1 MNTTAKGQAGEERA
15 ASFLTAKGYRIVAR
29 NYRVQGGE
37 IDLVVQRKQTLVF
50 VEVKTR
56 AYRAFGGPVAA
67 VTPAKQRKIALTAQ
81 YYIKE
86 NAPKFDSIRF
96 DVVCLLP
103 GQITHLENAFIPQRG
118 TF

>member
-1 MNTTAKGQAGEERA
+1 MNTQHIGAAGEDA
-15 ASFLTAKGYRIVAR
+15 ACQYLLAKGYRLLAR
-29 NYRVQGGE
+29 NYRKPCGE
-37 IDLVVQRKQTLVF
+37 IDLIFLDKKTLVF
-50 VEVKTR
+50 VEVKKR
-56 AYRAFGGPVAA
+56 SSMAFGGPIMA
-67 VTPAKQRKIALTAQ
+67 VTAAKQHKIALTAQ

-103 GQITHLENAFIPQRG
+103 GKLEHIENAFFPRRG

>member
-1 MNTTAKGQAGEERA
+1 MNTTQSGHQGEEA
-15 ASFLTAKGYRIVAR
+15 AATYLASKGYQIVAR
-29 NYRVQGGE
+29 NYRRSCGE
-37 IDLVVQRKQTLVF
+37 IDLIVRAQKKLIF
-50 VEVKTR
+50 VEVKKR
-56 AYRAFGGPVAA
+56 ASAAFGGPMGA
-67 VTPAKQRKIALTAQ
+67 VTPTKQHKIALTAQ

-103 GQITHLENAFIPQRG
+103 GQITHVENAFIPQRG

>member
-1 MNTTAKGQAGEERA
+1 MNTTQSGHQGEEA
-15 ASFLTAKGYRIVAR
+15 AATYLLSKGYRLVAR
-29 NYRVQGGE
+29 NYRRACGE
-37 IDLVVQRKQTLVF
+37 IDLIALDKKTLVF
-50 VEVKTR
+50 VEVKKR
-56 AYRAFGGPVAA
+56 ASAAFGGPMGA
-67 VTPAKQRKIALTAQ
+67 VTPTKQRKIAQTAQ

-103 GQITHLENAFIPQRG
+103 GQITHIEHAFIPQRG